1 MSNRNR
7 IRECVSLSSLKTILA
22 KMDCLQF
29 SSIGTDPCSQNK
41 GSISFQFS
49 IKITI
54 TITFCSILF
63 FFQMQMNPGSEIKR
77 LRQHQFSISPSFG
90 ARYQCKHFGS
100 SSFQTRVIS
109 TLVSFFT
116 LSDLPFLML
125 HILKRNSFKKKNFL
139 EVHQTLKILC
149 VAISSYIISF
159 QFFSISRYCR
169 TSLENQNWS
178 IQSRKISSNWGNK

>member
-1 MSNRNR
+1 MELSSHNR
-7 IRECVSLSSLKTILA
+7 IRECVSLSSLKTIPA
-22 KMDCLQF
+22 KIDCLQF

-77 LRQHQFSISPSFG
+77 LRLHQFSISPSFG

-100 SSFQTRVIS
+100 SSFQTCVIP

-125 HILKRNSFKKKNFL
+125 HILKRNSFKKKKISRSSLDPENSLCGNQQLYNFL
-139 EVHQTLKILC
+139 SVFLDIQILPDISGKPKLVHPKQK
-149 VAISSYIISF
+149 
-159 QFFSISRYCR
+159 
-169 TSLENQNWS
+169 NQL
-178 IQSRKISSNWGNK
+178 